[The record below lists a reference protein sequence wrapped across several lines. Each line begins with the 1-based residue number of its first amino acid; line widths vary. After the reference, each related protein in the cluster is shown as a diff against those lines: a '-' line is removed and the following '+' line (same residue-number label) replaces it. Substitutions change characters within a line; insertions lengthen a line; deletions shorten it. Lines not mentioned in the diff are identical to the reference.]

1 MSAAIGSTTSLLG
14 YATGAYG
21 QKTSALQT
29 QTKAQSSASA
39 NATATQTGTSAT
51 SLTLSEEAKAYLAAM
66 SKAADSPS
74 SGSALARAQAARA
87 WLDQQYQTLGISSAL
102 VDGQTAVDFSGQSR
116 STLALLAADV
126 GDLFTA
132 DETKAAATALQA
144 RFDDAMAPHAVI
156 ARHTGGYASLY
167 AAAADYLDAADPEER
182 GTAAWTKQRQAVAD
196 GLAAAQASFGK
207 APRTGNADDP
217 VRAMLDAG
225 AAAPQTASKTQD
237 AATIAAK
244 ARAALDAQA
253 NAAKD
258 AGTELVFDASRSGQ
272 KADFQK
278 FDNRTLATVAQNK
291 DGQFSAEETRAAKKE
306 LEQRTRTTLLSAFT
320 SSGGDAATRSAALI
334 RQYSSMSAEERAVLG
349 FGADFTDN
357 VLKNYKTVSTIE
369 SMLDAMGSSTS
380 GSYF

>member
-1 MSAAIGSTTSLLG
+1 MSTVIGASTSSLLG

-21 QKTSALQT
+21 QKTTGVQT
-29 QTKAQSSASA
+29 AISPLV
-39 NATATQTGTSAT
+39 TGDTTTSTNTSAT

-66 SKAADSPS
+66 SKTADNPP
-74 SGSALARAQAARA
+74 SGSAQARAQAARA

-116 STLALLAADV
+116 STLAVIAADT

-132 DETKAAATALQA
+132 DETKAAATALHA

-156 ARHTGGYASLY
+156 ARHTGDYASLY
-167 AAAADYLDAADPEER
+167 AAAADYLDAAGPEER
-182 GTAAWTKQRQAVAD
+182 GTTAWTKQRKAVAD
-196 GLAAAQASFGK
+196 GLAVAQASFGK
-207 APRTGNADDP
+207 APKTGNADDP
-217 VRAMLDAG
+217 VRTMLDAS
-225 AAAPQTASKTQD
+225 ATASQTPSKTQD

-244 ARAALDAQA
+244 ARGALDAQA

-258 AGTELVFDASRSGQ
+258 AGTDLVFNASQSGQ
-272 KADFQK
+272 KVDFQK

-306 LEQRTRTTLLSAFT
+306 LDQRTRTTMLSAFT
-320 SSGGDAATRSAALI
+320 GSGGDAATRSAALI
-334 RQYSSMSAEERAVLG
+334 KQYTSMSAEERAVLG
-349 FGADFTDN
+349 FGDDFTDKI
-357 VLKNYKTVSTIE
+357 LKNYKTVSSIQ
-369 SMLDAMGSSTS
+369 SMLDGGSSSTS